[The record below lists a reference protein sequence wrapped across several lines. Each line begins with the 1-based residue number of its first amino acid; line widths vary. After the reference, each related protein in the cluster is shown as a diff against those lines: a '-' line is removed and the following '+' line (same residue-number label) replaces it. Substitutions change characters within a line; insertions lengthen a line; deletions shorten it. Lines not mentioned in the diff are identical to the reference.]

1 MNELKRCFKEC
12 WEEHEVMIE
21 EVERKHA
28 ITLKAQLESWYQR
41 GWIAAE
47 VYCEFKRDEL
57 GQLQATQDYAN
68 YWKQEYIKLQN
79 AILKISREGIEV
91 SRDFSE

>member
-1 MNELKRCFKEC
+1 MSELKRCFRQS

-21 EVERKHA
+21 EVGRKHA
-28 ITLKAQLESWYQR
+28 ITLKAQLELWYQR

-47 VYCEFKRDEL
+47 VYCEHDEL
-57 GQLQATQDYAN
+57 GQLQATQDHAN

-79 AILKISREGIEV
+79 AILKVGRESKEI
-91 SRDFSE
+91 

>member
-1 MNELKRCFKEC
+1 MTELNRCFKEC

-28 ITLKAQLESWYQR
+28 ITLKEQLESWYKR

-47 VYCEFKRDEL
+47 VYCEVEFERDEL
-57 GQLQATQDYAN
+57 GQLQATQDHAN
-68 YWKQEYIKLQN
+68 YWKQEYAKLQN
-79 AILKISREGIEV
+79 AILKVGRESKEI
-91 SRDFSE
+91 